1 MRRKERKSYEPVR
14 AFSEADSGLY
24 VLILRV
30 GSRLTTKI
38 GAIGRIDFKPG
49 YYAYCGRARRNLSAR
64 LARHFSRRKKM
75 HWHIDYLTCRKEV
88 TVESA
93 KIYGLEEMTECA
105 LSSLVG
111 KLPRAEAIHGF
122 GSSDCK
128 CGSHLTFLGVGFSR
142 LCLDSNGLNG

>member
-1 MRRKERKSYEPVR
+1 MPRKGRKSYKPNR
-14 AFSEADSGLY
+14 TCSEADSGLY

-30 GSRLTTKI
+30 ASRLTATI
-38 GAIGRIDFKPG
+38 GALGTVDFKPG

-64 LARHFSRRKKM
+64 LARHFSRRKKL

-93 KIYGLEEMTECA
+93 KIYTLDQMSECA
-105 LSSLVG
+105 LNSLVRR
-111 KLPRAEAIHGF
+111 LPRAEAIPGF

-128 CGSHLTFLGVGFSR
+128 CVSHLTFLGVKLSRFS
-142 LCLDSNGLNG
+142 LS